1 MAQDDFACATRLTEA
16 HDSAHF
22 AADLRTLIL
31 STPRLLALL
40 LLVSSVGRAED
51 PAVKRLEAPGI
62 ENFFAVTHSISSGGS
77 PETEEAFQA
86 LAKLGI
92 KTIITVDGAK
102 PNVELAHRYGFRY
115 IHLPLGYDGIPK
127 ETAVKLVKAAK
138 TAGGP
143 VFVHCHHG
151 KHRGPAAVGVICQA
165 TANWSPQTA
174 EAWMKRA
181 GTSTDYDGLYRS
193 VLEFRPPSTEEL
205 ANLPGDFPE
214 TAEVSAMVDTMVEIE
229 QRWDRLKKLAAKSE
243 DRARMV
249 SEAVL
254 LWEQIREAQRLPESA
269 EHGDKFQETMA
280 KSEMAALRLRE
291 ILAAH
296 AASRATA
303 TPADLQPALDAVAQS
318 CTRCHEAH
326 RDSASARP

>member
-1 MAQDDFACATRLTEA
+1 MTCVRSPLDCSSRLCPLRSRLAYLDLLRPPPTCA
-16 HDSAHF
+16 S
-22 AADLRTLIL
+22 
-31 STPRLLALL
+31 
-40 LLVSSVGRAED
+40 
-51 PAVKRLEAPGI
+51 APGV
-62 ENFFAVTHSISSGGS
+62 ESRTRRRTWGETARSARYREFFAVTDSIYSGGS

-102 PNVELAHRYGFRY
+102 PNVELAHRFGFRY
-115 IHLPLGYDGIPK
+115 IHLPHGYDGIPK
-127 ETAVKLVKAAK
+127 VTAVKLVKAAK

-174 EAWMKRA
+174 EAWLKRA
-181 GTSTDYDGLYRS
+181 GTATDYDGLYRS
-193 VLEFRPPSTEEL
+193 VREFRPPSAEEL
-205 ANLPGDFPE
+205 ANAPSDFPE

-243 DRARMV
+243 DRAKMA

-254 LWEQIREAQRLPESA
+254 LWEQFREAQRLPESA
-269 EHGDKFQETMA
+269 QHGAEFQATMA
-280 KSEMAALRLRE
+280 KSEKATLRLRE
-291 ILAAH
+291 VLAAH
-296 AASRATA
+296 AASGATA
-303 TPADLQPALDAVAQS
+303 SPVDLRLALDSVARS